1 MYVYIYIIFQ
11 YFTLCYYKILNVV
24 FCVIQK
30 ILIEYLFYVQ

>member
-1 MYVYIYIIFQ
+1 MCVYIYIIFQ
-11 YFTLCYYKILNVV
+11 YFTLCYYKILNV